1 MTLQTFVV
9 SCCSALHHSLTA
21 VLSMRPVRFLNIP
34 FKMDAR
40 AHTHTEV
47 PIRSVRTMSHPVS
60 QHYQNLF
67 QIAKSRQ

>member
-34 FKMDAR
+34 FKMDAH
-40 AHTHTEV
+40 AHTHRG
-47 PIRSVRTMSHPVS
+47 PHKVS
-60 QHYQNLF
+60 QNLVTSCF
-67 QIAKSRQ
+67 TALAKTLSKS